1 MAPLTA
7 VLTGTFRNPELR
19 FEFGWGATLP
29 NGKSAQDWV
38 KGLPGR
44 RFDRSEKT
52 WYITGTGTHP
62 DKFFAAARIPV
73 DFSEAEGDL
82 AGLDSLETL
91 WRPMLKRSAKFP
103 HMVFVRPRMAG
114 YERLAAILGPGAV
127 WDKNLQR
134 FEVQLSDMITND
146 GQPKKG
152 MQMDDAMI
160 ADAVASRQA
169 EDIPESVR
177 AAAREL
183 ACSTGVDGDF
193 QHELSPR
200 AQELIDIV
208 ASHTGY
214 LPKWF
219 GLALYP
225 FQLAGA
231 YAIAGGH
238 RALNDSPGLGKTR
251 QALAAAA
258 IVRARRTVIVVPP
271 LVVENWCRETY
282 AGLGPGLKRI
292 QPVVT
297 DVVVPIATTRKSKA
311 KPKKAVKKPDFP
323 DYIVPIRAGKKVP
336 PFPNAGVI
344 VVADSLLGSRPE
356 LLAELIAWDPN
367 VALFDEVH
375 RSRTWAGKRAT
386 ANRNLASSINGMCVP
401 MTGTPFLQNPAE
413 GANMLA
419 IGGLLDPVFGGASN
433 FMERYTSQNHFGA
446 FLPNRKMLPELEQT
460 LTRQCWVRRNKADV
474 LKQLPPKLRTTRYV
488 DIDPKGFKAAHD
500 TLYEKVTE
508 WIDEQRELGAR
519 IDNEAIKL
527 FARTRVDLITP
538 LRSAAGVAKVP
549 AAIEII
555 SDWMEAT
562 TEIRNGKKVY
572 TRPLTVWVHNQ
583 PVMQALVEAVEK
595 AGIADTGFIDG
606 GVAQHK
612 RQLVAD
618 RLQNGEI
625 GVIFCSIGAA
635 GFGITLTAS
644 SDVLFIE
651 TDWTPANISQAEDR
665 CVVEGQPVQTDRG
678 PVPIEAISIGDTVL
692 THEGNWRPVTDVWSR
707 GSRDNVGAR
716 KVITEVNFMGQR
728 DPLAVTHDHEVWVRR
743 ANGIEE
749 WAFASTVLPGD
760 SMATPK
766 MRLSGLDVQSV
777 VFPDS
782 CRRWTDAELK
792 AWSSCKV
799 CGSKNVI
806 ARGLCQEHYTALKR
820 QHRLDFGAKTP
831 LPILTE
837 RRPNG
842 RYNPMPATV
851 DLTPEFLSFC
861 GLYVAEG
868 FSTVDESKG
877 AFVSISGHRNEE
889 HVLRAHG
896 EYLQRTFGFKFT
908 IYKHNHNG
916 IEMRIF
922 SQDLAAWFLQMFG
935 HRAQNKRFPAWV
947 FDLSKPQLEQVFLG
961 YMAGDG
967 HAKLSDNGEKVVLSW
982 TTVSESLSGQL
993 GLIAAAL
1000 GYRTGTRT
1008 IEGHFKEATSTVN
1021 AMTARDSYVTE
1032 YTDDAHEGP
1041 WIWRRVSMVTSRYA
1055 RREERLW
1062 DLSVEGD
1069 ESYVVGSAAV
1079 HNCNRIGQENICMVT
1094 TLLATNTLDAHM
1106 RAILRNKAK
1115 DLNVLMPGADN
1126 NVTTMTSVLNE
1137 QANAYEAITEE
1148 DLEMEKN
1155 FKSLGDIIEHIVLE
1169 ILDTRGYALAA

>member
-1 MAPLTA
+1 MAPLSA

-52 WYITGTGTHP
+52 WYITGTGINP

-73 DFSEAEGDL
+73 DYSEATGDL

-91 WRPMLKRSAKFP
+91 WRPMLRRSAKFP

-134 FEVQLSDMITND
+134 FEVQLSDMITDD

-160 ADAVASRQA
+160 ADAIETRQG
-169 EDIPESVR
+169 ENIPAHVR

-183 ACSTGVDGDF
+183 ACSTGVEGDF
-193 QHELSPR
+193 QKELSPR

-214 LPKWF
+214 LPSWF

-225 FQLAGA
+225 FQMAGA

-238 RALNDSPGLGKTR
+238 RALNDAPGLGKTR

-282 AGLGPGLKRI
+282 AALGPGLKRI
-292 QPVVT
+292 QPKVA
-297 DVVVPIATTRKSKA
+297 DPVVPIATTTRKSKA
-311 KPKKAVKKPDFP
+311 KPKKPVKKPDFP

-336 PFPNAGVI
+336 PFPQAGVI

-386 ANRNLASSINGMCVP
+386 ANRNLAASVKGMCVP

-419 IGGLLDPVFGGASN
+419 IGGLLDPVFGGASK
-433 FMERYTSQNHFGA
+433 FMERYTTQNHFGA
-446 FLPNRKMLPELEQT
+446 FLPNRKMLPELEET

-508 WIDEQRELGAR
+508 WIDEQRALGSR

-555 SDWMEAT
+555 SDWMEST

-644 SDVLFIE
+644 SDTIFIE
-651 TDWTPANISQAEDR
+651 TDWTPANVSQAEDR
-665 CVVEGQPVQTDRG
+665 
-678 PVPIEAISIGDTVL
+678 
-692 THEGNWRPVTDVWSR
+692 N
-707 GSRDNVGAR
+707 
-716 KVITEVNFMGQR
+716 
-728 DPLAVTHDHEVWVRR
+728 
-743 ANGIEE
+743 
-749 WAFASTVLPGD
+749 
-760 SMATPK
+760 
-766 MRLSGLDVQSV
+766 
-777 VFPDS
+777 
-782 CRRWTDAELK
+782 
-792 AWSSCKV
+792 
-799 CGSKNVI
+799 
-806 ARGLCQEHYTALKR
+806 
-820 QHRLDFGAKTP
+820 
-831 LPILTE
+831 
-837 RRPNG
+837 
-842 RYNPMPATV
+842 
-851 DLTPEFLSFC
+851 
-861 GLYVAEG
+861 
-868 FSTVDESKG
+868 
-877 AFVSISGHRNEE
+877 
-889 HVLRAHG
+889 
-896 EYLQRTFGFKFT
+896 
-908 IYKHNHNG
+908 
-916 IEMRIF
+916 
-922 SQDLAAWFLQMFG
+922 
-935 HRAQNKRFPAWV
+935 
-947 FDLSKPQLEQVFLG
+947 
-961 YMAGDG
+961 
-967 HAKLSDNGEKVVLSW
+967 
-982 TTVSESLSGQL
+982 
-993 GLIAAAL
+993 
-1000 GYRTGTRT
+1000 
-1008 IEGHFKEATSTVN
+1008 
-1021 AMTARDSYVTE
+1021 
-1032 YTDDAHEGP
+1032 
-1041 WIWRRVSMVTSRYA
+1041 
-1055 RREERLW
+1055 
-1062 DLSVEGD
+1062 
-1069 ESYVVGSAAV
+1069 
-1079 HNCNRIGQENICMVT
+1079 NRIGQQNICMVT

-1137 QANAYEAITEE
+1137 EINAYEAITEE

-1169 ILDTRGYALAA
+1169 ILDTRGYELAA